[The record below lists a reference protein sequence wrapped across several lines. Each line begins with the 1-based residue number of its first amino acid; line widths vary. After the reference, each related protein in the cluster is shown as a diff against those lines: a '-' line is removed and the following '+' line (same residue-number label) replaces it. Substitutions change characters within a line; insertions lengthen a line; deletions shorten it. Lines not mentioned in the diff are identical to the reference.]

1 MSKKE
6 IIYPYLTETFSSKI
20 GIIAT
25 TVITGMSF
33 IASYFYNLALAEYP
47 QYIAVISVV
56 FIDGIFGIIAGTK
69 REGFKTFKAISVLRT
84 AIVWVLFLTV
94 LLSVEKGFE
103 GVGWISETVM
113 IPLIVFQLMSALKN
127 ASMAGYIKSELVN
140 EILDKIDK
148 HKIERSGKFS
158 IM

>member
-1 MSKKE
+1 MMAKEE
-6 IIYPYLTETFSSKI
+6 IIYPYLTEAFSTKA

-25 TVITGMSF
+25 TILTGMSF
-33 IASYFYNLALAEYP
+33 IASYFYDLALAEYP

-94 LLSVEKGFE
+94 LLSVEKGFN

-113 IPLIVFQLMSALKN
+113 IPLIIFQLISALKN

-140 EILDKIDK
+140 DILDKIDK
-148 HKIERSGKFS
+148 HKGTRNERTSK
-158 IM
+158 